1 MAKAPK
7 NLTASIRQRLLDLS
21 RRENR
26 VFDVVLVTYG
36 LERLIFRL
44 SISDY
49 RDQFVLKGG
58 MLVTHWIE
66 DESRVTRDVDFLGY
80 GDASEAHLKTV
91 FSKLM
96 SLEANDGL
104 VFDVDGLT
112 AGAIKEDQEY
122 GGIRLKTIAY
132 LGKTRI
138 PITIDIGFG
147 DAMTDQDYSIDYPSL
162 LDMPPASIRAY
173 PPATVVAEKFQA
185 IVALGLVNSRMKDYY
200 DLWAIHNT
208 RSLKAKELDAAIHA
222 TFECRGT
229 DIPREIPIGLSDDFI
244 NDEQKVR
251 QWGAYIASINREG
264 LTLRTVVEA
273 IRSYTVPACERLTST

>member
-1 MAKAPK
+1 MAKTPK

-21 RRENR
+21 RREGR
-26 VFDVVLVTYG
+26 VFEVVLVTYG
-36 LERLIFRL
+36 LERLIFRM
-44 SISDY
+44 SISRY
-49 RDQFVLKGG
+49 RDQFILKGG
-58 MLVTHWIE
+58 MLVTLWIE

-80 GDASEAHLKTV
+80 GDASEGHLKTV
-91 FSKLM
+91 FSKLL

-112 AGAIKEDQEY
+112 TETIKEDQEY

-147 DAMTDQDYSIDYPSL
+147 DAMTDRDYTIDYPSL
-162 LDMPPASIRAY
+162 LDMPPATIRAY

-208 RSLKAKELDAAIHA
+208 QSLKPKELDAAIQA
-222 TFECRGT
+222 TFERRGT
-229 DIPREIPIGLSDDFI
+229 AIPREIPIGLSADFV
-244 NDEQKVR
+244 NDELKVR
-251 QWGAYIASINREG
+251 QWGAYIASIDREG
-264 LTLRTVVEA
+264 LSLDTVVEV
-273 IRSYTVPACERLTST
+273 IRSYTGPACERLTST

>member
-21 RRENR
+21 RREGR
-26 VFDVVLVTYG
+26 IFDVVLVTYG

-66 DESRVTRDVDFLGY
+66 DESRVTRDVDFLGH
-80 GDASEAHLKTV
+80 GDASEKGLKYV
-91 FSKLM
+91 FSKLL

-112 AGAIKEDQEY
+112 AESIKEDQEC
-122 GGIRLKTIAY
+122 GGIRLKTIAH
-132 LGKTRI
+132 LGKARI

-147 DAMTDQDYSIDYPSL
+147 DAVTDRDHTIDYPSL

-173 PPATVVAEKFQA
+173 TPATVIAEKFQA

-208 RSLKAKELDAAIHA
+208 QSLTAKELDAAIQA
-222 TFECRGT
+222 TFERRGT
-229 DIPREIPIGLSDDFI
+229 DIPQETPIGLSDDFV
-244 NDEQKVR
+244 NNEQKAR
-251 QWGAYIASINREG
+251 QWGAYIASIDREG
-264 LTLRTVVEA
+264 LALDTVVEV
-273 IRSYTVPACERLTST
+273 IRSYIGPACERLTST

>member
-21 RRENR
+21 RREGR

-58 MLVTHWIE
+58 ILVTHWIE
-66 DESRVTRDVDFLGY
+66 DASRVTRDVDFLGY
-80 GDASEAHLKTV
+80 GDASEGHLKTV
-91 FSKLM
+91 FSKLL

-112 AGAIKEDQEY
+112 TETIKEDQEY

-147 DAMTDQDYSIDYPSL
+147 DALTDRDYTIDYPSL

-200 DLWAIHNT
+200 DLWAIHNAQL
-208 RSLKAKELDAAIHA
+208 LKAKELDAAIQA
-222 TFECRGT
+222 TFERRGT
-229 DIPREIPIGLSDDFI
+229 DIPRETPIGLSDDFV
-244 NDEQKVR
+244 NDELKVR
-251 QWGAYIASINREG
+251 QWGAYVASIDREG
-264 LTLRTVVEA
+264 LPLDTVVEV
-273 IRSYTVPACERLTST
+273 IRSYTGPACERLTAT

>member
-7 NLTASIRQRLLDLS
+7 NLTASIRQRLLDLA
-21 RRENR
+21 RREGR

-49 RDQFVLKGG
+49 RDQFILKGG
-58 MLVTHWIE
+58 MLVTHWIR

-80 GDASEAHLKTV
+80 GDASEGHLKTV
-91 FSKLM
+91 FSKLL

-112 AGAIKEDQEY
+112 AETIKEDQEY

-147 DAMTDQDYSIDYPSL
+147 DAMTDRDYTIDYPSL

-173 PPATVVAEKFQA
+173 PPATVVAEKFHA

-208 RSLKAKELDAAIHA
+208 QSLKAKDLDTAIQA
-222 TFECRGT
+222 TFERRGT
-229 DIPREIPIGLSDDFI
+229 DIPREMPIGLSDDFV
-244 NDEQKVR
+244 NDKQKVR

-264 LTLRTVVEA
+264 LSLDTVVEV
-273 IRSYTVPACERLTST
+273 IRSYTGPACKRLTST

>member
-1 MAKAPK
+1 MAKTPK

-21 RRENR
+21 RREGR

-36 LERLIFRL
+36 LERLIFRM

-49 RDQFVLKGG
+49 RDQFILKGG

-80 GDASEAHLKTV
+80 GDASEGHLKTV
-91 FSKLM
+91 FSKLL

-112 AGAIKEDQEY
+112 TETIKEDQEY

-147 DAMTDQDYSIDYPSL
+147 DAMTDRDYTIDYSSL
-162 LDMPPASIRAY
+162 LDMPPATIRAY

-208 RSLKAKELDAAIHA
+208 QLLKAKELDAAIQA
-222 TFECRGT
+222 TFERRGT
-229 DIPREIPIGLSDDFI
+229 AIPREIPIGLSAGFV

-251 QWGAYIASINREG
+251 QWGAYIASIDREG
-264 LTLRTVVEA
+264 LSLDTVVEV
-273 IRSYTVPACERLTST
+273 IRSYTGPACERLTSA

>member
-1 MAKAPK
+1 MVKTPK

-21 RRENR
+21 RREGR

-36 LERLIFRL
+36 LERLIFRM

-49 RDQFVLKGG
+49 RDQFILKGG

-80 GDASEAHLKTV
+80 GDASEGHLKTV
-91 FSKLM
+91 FSKLL

-112 AGAIKEDQEY
+112 AETIKEDQEY

-147 DAMTDQDYSIDYPSL
+147 DAMTDRDYTIDYPSL

-173 PPATVVAEKFQA
+173 PPATVVAEKFHA

-200 DLWAIHNT
+200 DLWAIHNAQ
-208 RSLKAKELDAAIHA
+208 SLKASELDAAIQA
-222 TFECRGT
+222 TFERRGT
-229 DIPREIPIGLSDDFI
+229 DIPREMPIGLSDDFV

-251 QWGAYIASINREG
+251 QWGAYIASIDREG
-264 LTLRTVVEA
+264 LLLGTVVEV
-273 IRSYTVPACERLTST
+273 IRSYTGPACERLTST

>member
-1 MAKAPK
+1 MAKTPK

-21 RRENR
+21 RREGR

-36 LERLIFRL
+36 LERLIFRM

-49 RDQFVLKGG
+49 RDQFILKGG
-58 MLVTHWIE
+58 MLVTLWIE

-80 GDASEAHLKTV
+80 GDASENHLKLA
-91 FSKLM
+91 FAKLM

-104 VFDVDGLT
+104 VFDVNGLT
-112 AGAIKEDQEY
+112 TETIKEDQEY

-147 DAMTDQDYSIDYPSL
+147 DAMTDRDYTIDYPSL

-208 RSLKAKELDAAIHA
+208 QSLNAKELDAAIQA
-222 TFECRGT
+222 TFERRGT
-229 DIPREIPIGLSDDFI
+229 DIPRETPIGLSDDFV
-244 NDEQKVR
+244 NDELKVR
-251 QWGAYIASINREG
+251 QWGAYIASIDHQG
-264 LTLRTVVEA
+264 LPLDTVVEV
-273 IRSYTVPACERLTST
+273 IRSYTGPACERLTST

>member
-1 MAKAPK
+1 MANEPK

-21 RRENR
+21 RREGR
-26 VFDVVLVTYG
+26 VFDAVLVTYG
-36 LERLIFRL
+36 LQRLIFRL

-49 RDQFVLKGG
+49 RDQFILKGG
-58 MLVTHWIE
+58 MLVTHWIG

-80 GDASEAHLKTV
+80 GDASEGHLKTV
-91 FSKLM
+91 FSKLL

-104 VFDVDGLT
+104 VFDVDGLRAET
-112 AGAIKEDQEY
+112 IKEDQEY

-147 DAMTDQDYSIDYPSL
+147 DAMTDRDYSIDYPSL
-162 LDMPPASIRAY
+162 LGMPPASIRAY

-208 RSLKAKELDAAIHA
+208 QSLKARDLDDAIQA

-229 DIPREIPIGLSDDFI
+229 DIPRKIPIGLSADFV

-251 QWGAYIASINREG
+251 QWGAYIASIDREG
-264 LTLRTVVEA
+264 LSLDTIVEV
-273 IRSYTVPACERLTST
+273 IRSYIGPACERLTST

>member
-91 FSKLM
+91 FSKLL

-104 VFDVDGLT
+104 VFDVEGLT
-112 AGAIKEDQEY
+112 AGAIKEDQEH

-132 LGKTRI
+132 LGKMRI
-138 PITIDIGFG
+138 PITID
-147 DAMTDQDYSIDYPSL
+147 
-162 LDMPPASIRAY
+162 
-173 PPATVVAEKFQA
+173 V
-185 IVALGLVNSRMKDYY
+185 GLV
-200 DLWAIHNT
+200 T
-208 RSLKAKELDAAIHA
+208 
-222 TFECRGT
+222 
-229 DIPREIPIGLSDDFI
+229 
-244 NDEQKVR
+244 Q
-251 QWGAYIASINREG
+251 
-264 LTLRTVVEA
+264 
-273 IRSYTVPACERLTST
+273 

>member
-1 MAKAPK
+1 MAKTPK
-7 NLTASIRQRLLDLS
+7 NLAASIRRRLLDLS
-21 RRENR
+21 RSEGRI
-26 VFDVVLVTYG
+26 FDVVLVTYG

-49 RDQFVLKGG
+49 RDQFILKGG

-80 GDASEAHLKTV
+80 GDASEGYLKTV
-91 FSKLM
+91 FSKLL

-112 AGAIKEDQEY
+112 TETIKEDQEY

-147 DAMTDQDYSIDYPSL
+147 DAMTDRDYTIDYPSL
-162 LDMPPASIRAY
+162 LDMPPATIRAY

-208 RSLKAKELDAAIHA
+208 QSLKAKELDAAIQA
-222 TFECRGT
+222 TFERRGT
-229 DIPREIPIGLSDDFI
+229 AIPREIPIGLSADFV
-244 NDEQKVR
+244 NDELKVR
-251 QWGAYIASINREG
+251 QWGAYIASIDREG
-264 LTLRTVVEA
+264 LSLDTVVEV
-273 IRSYTVPACERLTST
+273 IRSYTGPACERLTST

>member
-1 MAKAPK
+1 MAKTPK

-21 RRENR
+21 RREGR

-36 LERLIFRL
+36 LERLIFRM

-49 RDQFVLKGG
+49 RDQFILKGG
-58 MLVTHWIE
+58 MLVTHWIA
-66 DESRVTRDVDFLGY
+66 DERRVTRDVDFLGY
-80 GDASEAHLKTV
+80 GDASEGHLKTV
-91 FSKLM
+91 FSKLL

-112 AGAIKEDQEY
+112 TETIKEDQEY

-147 DAMTDQDYSIDYPSL
+147 DAMTDRDYTIDYPSL
-162 LDMPPASIRAY
+162 LDMPPATIRAY

-208 RSLKAKELDAAIHA
+208 QSLKAKELDAAIQA
-222 TFECRGT
+222 TFERRGT
-229 DIPREIPIGLSDDFI
+229 AIPREIPIGLSADLV

-251 QWGAYIASINREG
+251 QWGAYIASIDREG
-264 LTLRTVVEA
+264 PSLDTVVEV
-273 IRSYTVPACERLTST
+273 IRSYTGPACERLTST

>member
-1 MAKAPK
+1 MAKTPK

-49 RDQFVLKGG
+49 RDQFILKGG

-66 DESRVTRDVDFLGY
+66 DESRVTRDVDFLGL
-80 GDASEAHLKTV
+80 GDASEDHLKMV
-91 FSKLM
+91 FSKLL

-162 LDMPPASIRAY
+162 LDMSPASIRAY

-208 RSLKAKELDAAIHA
+208 RSLKAKELDAAIQA
-222 TFECRGT
+222 TFERRGT